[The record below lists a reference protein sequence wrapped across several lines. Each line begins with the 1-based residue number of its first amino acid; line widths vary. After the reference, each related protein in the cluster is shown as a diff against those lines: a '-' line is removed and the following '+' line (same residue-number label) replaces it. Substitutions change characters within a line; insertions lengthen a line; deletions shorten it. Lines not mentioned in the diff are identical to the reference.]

1 VDTPSFNLVSD
12 KNGKLVPTKYLGI
25 LKDIVGRVYGSS
37 GVASTSN
44 VTQLSPNQGIDN
56 DHFANADTNK
66 PVGYDNLNDLVHDI
80 KNRVVNTKD
89 ISLIA
94 FKNSGAYQ
102 RADKQTQD
110 CIDLAGKIG
119 GKLEDQEISH
129 CSEDPN
135 YFKDKLSNTDNNNK
149 ADNTSN

>member
-1 VDTPSFNLVSD
+1 
-12 KNGKLVPTKYLGI
+12 VPTKYLGI